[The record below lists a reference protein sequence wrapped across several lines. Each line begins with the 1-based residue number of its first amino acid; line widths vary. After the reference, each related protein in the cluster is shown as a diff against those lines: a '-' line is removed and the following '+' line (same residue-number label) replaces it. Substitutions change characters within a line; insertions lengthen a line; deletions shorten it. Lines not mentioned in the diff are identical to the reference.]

1 MAITIIS
8 QPSALALSGNL
19 GKVEL
24 DTGTF
29 SGQVTFQLCIPGST
43 PNANPEIITSQIYF
57 PDSIHRIVIDLSR
70 IISEQLSF
78 NFQPADITQPWR
90 QTLLAR
96 TFYFTAIEN
105 ADGAEAVRSDDFI
118 CIRAGI
124 DNLQESVAIWLT
136 ANFLTW
142 QPTVKRVTYSTPEF
156 LTYYAQD
163 DCTVHVRIYYP
174 DGSDPTDHTL
184 AELTA
189 GAWTIPVSYS
199 VIAALLE
206 LTTPQQLAAAEHLP
220 GAYDIWIEDGDSTRL
235 TYIQRYLASA
245 LRENE
250 QWVLFENSLGGIDC
264 FRAYGQ
270 GSVETEH
277 QHQTAEIDNDTT
289 EYRIDTIRRQKRST
303 GWLDKAQRRWL
314 LDFFPAS
321 RRWLCQDGVFRPII
335 LTDDSVTYALDNMP
349 AEFEF
354 TFRYTTGKPYLNLSR
369 LLTLPSVL
377 DIQAP
382 DMQSFTVPPRLVE
395 FPRIGPSEGALI
407 PAQLPHSDNWAALS
421 LSELIEYINPDITS
435 IWNIIETLV
444 QNKKDKQTAKPDPIV
459 DGESITFIATLTQNA
474 NGEITATKK
483 TIRTASAEQ
492 SGVVST
498 GNQEFAGKKTFQD
511 PVIGLKGFA
520 ALGIPDLTLPA
531 GIGGGKGTVTKIE
544 VNGVVHEPDP
554 DGVVGLPDYPADH
567 TEEVEA
573 LQEDVQDI
581 QTVIPDTASVSN
593 PLVDTAS
600 MNDAIEAVEARGLS
614 YNAQGDAFP
623 TKASLT
629 NATTF
634 YYGGSAVTP
643 TNNDIVYVLAD
654 EGHDG
659 GTTKYALQ
667 NGVWAFRILVN
678 ESPMTQEQLNALNSG
693 ITEAKRQGY
702 DNPTFTE
709 ASALANITSGESA
722 STLWGKVK
730 KAISSLITHI
740 ADDVR
745 HITSAERTAWN
756 GKQSAIPT
764 TEDEYGITY
773 QIVAQLAKGFK
784 IQGGQVTAEQ
794 ISNAIS
800 ELYNTKQDK
809 IDSSHKLAYS
819 LISGTPTIGNGII
832 FFTLGTGPSRTDF
845 QMFTLNQTG
854 NKIIGLYRGS
864 HIQIEHT
871 AESGSLSPEGF
882 TISTDIV
889 DADATH
895 KGLVTTDAQTLAG
908 DKTFT
913 GNVTS
918 NKQIVGKQGVAAKG
932 ISDLAIPAIK
942 REAQDY
948 KDLIHKTAT
957 ASGSTYPFALDA
969 EYKRQYLVLTLTQ
982 DQTAVTFDTSTPC
995 AEQYILLDNPDDTA
1009 KTVSVVSSLEDGLVV
1024 GDTAIEVAA
1033 SESVEVSIITTAA
1046 DASEYGSYTGKLC
1059 VVTSHAI
1066 KWD

>member
-57 PDSIHRIVIDLSR
+57 PDSSHRIVIDLSR

-105 ADGAEAVRSDDFI
+105 ADGAAAVRSDDFI

-156 LTYYAQD
+156 LTYYAQAA
-163 DCTVHVRIYYP
+163 CTVHVRIYYP

-220 GAYDIWIEDGDSTRL
+220 GAYDIWIEDSDSTRL

-421 LSELIEYINPDITS
+421 LPALLEHLGGGTGTVNS
-435 IWNIIETLV
+435 IRL
-444 QNKKDKQTAKPDPIV
+444 
-459 DGESITFIATLTQNA
+459 GE
-474 NGEITATKK
+474 NGETYRPDSEGNVLLPEYPEPVSVRIVGNDTL
-483 TIRTASAEQ
+483 I
-492 SGVVST
+492 VVKG
-498 GNQEFAGKKTFQD
+498 GN
-511 PVIGLKGFA
+511 
-520 ALGIPDLTLPA
+520 LGT
-531 GIGGGKGTVTKIE
+531 
-544 VNGVVHEPDP
+544 
-554 DGVVGLPDYPADH
+554 
-567 TEEVEA
+567 
-573 LQEDVQDI
+573 
-581 QTVIPDTASVSN
+581 
-593 PLVDTAS
+593 
-600 MNDAIEAVEARGLS
+600 
-614 YNAQGDAFP
+614 DAFSP
-623 TKASLT
+623 NK
-629 NATTF
+629 
-634 YYGGSAVTP
+634 
-643 TNNDIVYVLAD
+643 
-654 EGHDG
+654 
-659 GTTKYALQ
+659 
-667 NGVWAFRILVN
+667 LV
-678 ESPMTQEQLNALNSG
+678 
-693 ITEAKRQGY
+693 
-702 DNPTFTE
+702 
-709 ASALANITSGESA
+709 
-722 STLWGKVK
+722 
-730 KAISSLITHI
+730 
-740 ADDVR
+740 
-745 HITSAERTAWN
+745 
-756 GKQSAIPT
+756 
-764 TEDEYGITY
+764 
-773 QIVAQLAKGFK
+773 
-784 IQGGQVTAEQ
+784 
-794 ISNAIS
+794 
-800 ELYNTKQDK
+800 
-809 IDSSHKLAYS
+809 
-819 LISGTPTIGNGII
+819 
-832 FFTLGTGPSRTDF
+832 
-845 QMFTLNQTG
+845 FTLNLFNIDAAASSFQWQHRTVNGWMNIASATHPTIDVTPDSELWHDDIIELRIQVTVSGIICSDTITLRKLYVYGYTVELSSEQGTSFRNGVCQTTL
-854 NKIIGLYRGS
+854 KATILYRGEPVPDS
-864 HIQIEHT
+864 DIDKFAVEWHKYTLPDLEH
-871 AESGSLSPEGF
+871 EDNDWFDEHN
-882 TISTDIV
+882 IDR
-889 DADATH
+889 
-895 KGLVTTDAQTLAG
+895 
-908 DKTFT
+908 
-913 GNVTS
+913 TS
-918 NKQIVGKQGVAAKG
+918 
-932 ISDLAIPAIK
+932 LAITL
-942 REAQDY
+942 DY
-948 KDLIHKTAT
+948 KLN
-957 ASGSTYPFALDA
+957 S
-969 EYKRQYLVLTLTQ
+969 Q
-982 DQTAVTFDTSTPC
+982 DCFVC
-995 AEQYILLDNPDDTA
+995 
-1009 KTVSVVSSLEDGLVV
+1009 TVS
-1024 GDTAIEVAA
+1024 
-1033 SESVEVSIITTAA
+1033 TTNMFTY
-1046 DASEYGSYTGKLC
+1046 DFPISF
-1059 VVTSHAI
+1059 
-1066 KWD
+1066 

>member
-57 PDSIHRIVIDLSR
+57 PDSSHRIVIDLSS

-78 NFQPADITQPWR
+78 NFQPGDITQPWR

-156 LTYYAQD
+156 LTYYAQAA
-163 DCTVHVRIYYP
+163 CTVHVRIYYP

-511 PVIGLKGFA
+511 PVIGLKGVA
-520 ALGIPDLTLPA
+520 AEGIPDLTLPA
-531 GIGGGKGTVTKIE
+531 GIGSGKGTVTKIE
-544 VNGVVHEPDP
+544 VNGIEHEPDAN
-554 DGVVGLPDYPADH
+554 GIVELPDYPADL

-581 QTVIPDTASVSN
+581 QIVIPGTASGRN

-643 TNNDIVYVLAD
+643 TNNDIVYVIAD

-693 ITEAKRQGY
+693 ITQAKRQGY

-709 ASALANITSGESA
+709 ASVLVNITSGESA

-756 GKQSAIPT
+756 GKADNTPT
-764 TEDEYGITY
+764 FSQASTRVNLSGSRETMPTILGKIKKWFADLGSLAFKSSVSNADVAANAGID
-773 QIVAQLAKGFK
+773 GSK
-784 IQGGQVTAEQ
+784 IQVASTT
-794 ISNAIS
+794 N
-800 ELYNTKQDK
+800 
-809 IDSSHKLAYS
+809 
-819 LISGTPTIGNGII
+819 SGVVS
-832 FFTLGTGPSRTDF
+832 TG
-845 QMFTLNQTG
+845 
-854 NKIIGLYRGS
+854 
-864 HIQIEHT
+864 
-871 AESGSLSPEGF
+871 
-882 TISTDIV
+882 
-889 DADATH
+889 
-895 KGLVTTDAQTLAG
+895 AQTLAG

-913 GNVTS
+913 GNITS
-918 NKQIVGKQGVAAKG
+918 NKQIVGRQGVSAMGINDLTIFGNGVSGSAVGVVRYDVLQELTDEEQAQARENIGAGTYSKPSVGIPKTDLAEEVQESLDKADTALQQHQSLANYATKTYADQRGGMFFGAMQVVRGSTFDGTPNPNYARGYRFLIVTSSQLTIYLVANQNVDEQYFLIGNSSGGTLNVVFAAKNNDG
-932 ISDLAIPAIK
+932 VVKGDTSLAINAD
-942 REAQDY
+942 ESY
-948 KDLIHKTAT
+948 
-957 ASGSTYPFALDA
+957 
-969 EYKRQYLVLTLTQ
+969 
-982 DQTAVTFDTSTPC
+982 
-995 AEQYILLDNPDDTA
+995 
-1009 KTVSVVSSLEDGLVV
+1009 VVSHISLGE
-1024 GDTAIEVAA
+1024 TTNIAIVM
-1033 SESVEVSIITTAA
+1033 SKKV
-1046 DASEYGSYTGKLC
+1046 
-1059 VVTSHAI
+1059 
-1066 KWD
+1066 